1 MTPEEIRQEWRGADR
16 KARMFRTDA
25 GRGATGKG
33 TGSGTTDK
41 GIEPPEA
48 PLAGW

>member
-1 MTPEEIRQEWRGADR
+1 MTPEEIRQEWRGADW

-33 TGSGTTDK
+33 TDSDTT
-41 GIEPPEA
+41 GQ
-48 PLAGW
+48 GH